1 MIGGCSF
8 RSQDSCE
15 VSVGRKFL
23 AFIHF
28 YLSVLVKKM
37 TIQALYIVIAIF
49 VIIILAGITI
59 LLWWRL
65 RKHHAMTNLTS
76 KPNWHINSKDIRLFE
91 YDVNQNNTGGAAA
104 DSLSLYSQVRTCF
117 SQQLKHGFKTSS
129 GELKIWYR
137 TWPMLLRGRGQFIGY
152 AYSSN
157 TQISVNIE
165 KVLYSNF
172 QYFYFDFF
180 MLQYSL
186 HS

>member
-1 MIGGCSF
+1 MIGGWSF
-8 RSQDSCE
+8 RSQDSFE
-15 VSVGRKFL
+15 VSIRGKFL

-28 YLSVLVKKM
+28 YSSVVAKKM
-37 TIQALYIVIAIF
+37 TIQALYIVIAIL

-117 SQQLKHGFKTSS
+117 SQ
-129 GELKIWYR
+129 
-137 TWPMLLRGRGQFIGY
+137 
-152 AYSSN
+152 
-157 TQISVNIE
+157 
-165 KVLYSNF
+165 
-172 QYFYFDFF
+172 
-180 MLQYSL
+180 
-186 HS
+186 